1 MFLLNVITYVLL
13 LILKI
18 ADQLIPIVSAGLH
31 PLMEHSLA
39 ADMENSNDNKE
50 KGRNEQ

>member
-1 MFLLNVITYVLL
+1 MFLFIVVIYVLL

-18 ADQLIPIVSAGLH
+18 ADQLTPIMSAGFH
-31 PLMEHSLA
+31 PLMARSPA

-50 KGRNEQ
+50 KGRKEQ